1 MAMSD
6 TYFTLEG
13 PCEGLFKAKGS
24 KHFGYGFP
32 VVSEEEVALHLTTL
46 RKQHHAAR
54 HVAYAWRLGYDDT
67 WHRANDDG
75 EPSNSA
81 GPPILGV
88 IRAHDLTNVLFA
100 VVRYFGGTK
109 LGVGGLIEAYREGAA
124 EALRNGNVVERI
136 RTERIRVAFSYE
148 NMGVAMGLVKKWG
161 LEPVDTDFQLSCTL
175 DVEVRLAEATSFK
188 QAVLD
193 TRLLA
198 LPDAPSSQDG

>member
-1 MAMSD
+1 MAMTD

-13 PCEGLFKAKGS
+13 QCEGLFKAKGS

-32 VVSEEEVALHLTTL
+32 VVSEEEVALHLMAL

-67 WHRANDDG
+67 CHRANDDG
-75 EPSNSA
+75 EPNNSA

-109 LGVGGLIEAYREGAA
+109 LGVSGLIEAYREGAA

-136 RTERIRVAFSYE
+136 RTERIRVSFSYE

-198 LPDAPSSQDG
+198 LPDAPSPQDG

>member
-1 MAMSD
+1 MARTD

-32 VVSEEEVALHLTTL
+32 AVSEEEVALHLMAL

-67 WHRANDDG
+67 CHRANDDG
-75 EPSNSA
+75 EPNNSA

-175 DVEVRLAEATSFK
+175 DVEVRLAEATLFK

-198 LPDAPSSQDG
+198 LPNASSPLDG

>member
-1 MAMSD
+1 MED
-6 TYFTLEG
+6 TYRTLHA

-32 VVSEEEVALHLTTL
+32 IASEEEAKAHLDAL

-54 HVAYAWRLGYDDT
+54 HVAYAWMLGYDGT
-67 WHRANDDG
+67 LHRSSDDG

-88 IRAHDLTNVLFA
+88 IRANELTHVLFA

-124 EALRNGNVVERI
+124 EALRHGRIVERI
-136 RTERIRVAFSYE
+136 RTQRVRIAFAYE
-148 NMGVAMGLVKKWG
+148 HMGVVMGLIKRWE
-161 LEPVDTDFQLSCTL
+161 LEPASTDFQITCTL
-175 DVEVRLAEATSFK
+175 DVDVRLSLVDDFSSAVRSTRVAE
-188 QAVLD
+188 LD
-193 TRLLA
+193 IA
-198 LPDAPSSQDG
+198 

>member
-1 MAMSD
+1 MED
-6 TYFTLEG
+6 TYRTLHA

-32 VVSEEEVALHLTTL
+32 IASEKEAKAHLDAL

-54 HVAYAWRLGYDDT
+54 HVAYAWMLGYDGT
-67 WHRANDDG
+67 LHRSSDDG

-88 IRAHDLTNVLFA
+88 IRANELTHVLFA

-124 EALRNGNVVERI
+124 EALRHGRIVERI
-136 RTERIRVAFSYE
+136 RTQRVRIAFAYE
-148 NMGVAMGLVKKWG
+148 HMGVVMGLIKRWE
-161 LEPVDTDFQLSCTL
+161 LEPASTDFQITCTL
-175 DVEVRLAEATSFK
+175 DVDVRLSHVNDFSSAVRGTRVAE
-188 QAVLD
+188 VD
-193 TRLLA
+193 IV
-198 LPDAPSSQDG
+198 